1 MGELCPIHPPVPQN
15 MTSLGNEVLTEVLR
29 YDEVTLQYCRSLTH
43 QDSILMKRELDIDH
57 TRAHGGHP
65 AS

>member
-1 MGELCPIHPPVPQN
+1 
-15 MTSLGNEVLTEVLR
+15 MTSLGNEVLTEVLK